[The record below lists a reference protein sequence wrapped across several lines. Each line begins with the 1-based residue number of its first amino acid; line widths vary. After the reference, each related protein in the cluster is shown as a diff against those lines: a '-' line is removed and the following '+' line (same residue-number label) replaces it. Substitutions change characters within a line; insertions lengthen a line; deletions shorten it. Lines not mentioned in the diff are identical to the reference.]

1 MSEWKVRI
9 VEIVGFGKH
18 PNADTLSITDIEGYP
33 VIFRTGYYE
42 VGEKAIY
49 VPVDSIMPDTP
60 ENYDIFGKRLR
71 VKAKKIRGIYSQGY
85 LMKCPQELQHEPLGT
100 IVHQHL
106 GISKYDPE
114 EVLISRGV
122 AESLPKHFVWP
133 SFDLDGLRP
142 NKHVLEIGEPVVI
155 TEKIHGAQGKWCWDG
170 ERLWVGSKG
179 QVKKEDPKLW
189 WWRAAKDLNLISAL
203 WDFPKKVFLGEVH
216 GKGVQDLTYSTDIN
230 IRFFDVFDGESGKF
244 LDAEPAWSLIHEAG
258 LQTVPILYQGPWLG
272 FEEHKHLAEGPST
285 LAEHVREGFV
295 VKTSTEKWTNRVGRH
310 CFKLVGEGYLLR

>member
-1 MSEWKVRI
+1 MSEWKVRLVQI
-9 VEIVGFGKH
+9 EAFGKH

-42 VGEKAIY
+42 AGEKVVY

-60 ENYDIFGKRLR
+60 ENFDIFGKRLR
-71 VKAKKIRGIYSQGY
+71 VKAKKLRGIYSQGY
-85 LMKCPQELQHEPLGT
+85 LMKCPEALLNEPLGT

-106 GISKYDPE
+106 GITKYDPE

-133 SFDLDGLRP
+133 SFDLEGLRP
-142 NKHVLEIGEPVVI
+142 NKHVLEIGEEVVI

-179 QVKKEDPKLW
+179 QIKKYDPKLW
-189 WWRAAKDLNLISAL
+189 WWNVASKHNLGIEL
-203 WDFPKKVFLGEVH
+203 EDYPKHVFLGEVF
-216 GKGVQDLTYSTDIN
+216 GRGVQDLKYDTDITF
-230 IRFFDVFDGESGKF
+230 RFFDVFDGNSGRF
-244 LDAEPAWSLIHEAG
+244 LDWDVAKDIIEQVG
-258 LQTVPILYQGPWLG
+258 LKTVPELYRGPWLG
-272 FEEHKHLAEGPST
+272 FDEHKHLAEGPST
-285 LAEHVREGFV
+285 LANHVREGFV
-295 VKTSTEKWTNRVGRH
+295 VKTATEKYSHAGRH